1 MNRLEDSDKELVKG
15 FLQATEGLRASAVG
29 RVCGLDGQTI
39 QNLRSGRINKIRRN
53 TRERISNYLSRH
65 ANDFIND
72 RSST

>member
-1 MNRLEDSDKELVKG
+1 MSQVDDMDAELVKG
-15 FLQATEGLRASAVG
+15 FLQATDGLRASAVG

-65 ANDFIND
+65 AHEFIQE